1 MVKLLGAVIGV
12 AVAYGAIYGL
22 ELVNRNIFG
31 WPVTGTATPAS
42 IEAAQITAQA
52 MAVGGWFLGALAGG
66 LIAVRIAGGARA
78 GWIVALLVG
87 AGTLLLSTTLVP
99 HPLWMQIA
107 AGVAPLFAGLVVQ
120 GASGAA

>member
-12 AVAYGAIYGL
+12 AVALGAIYGL
-22 ELVNRNIFG
+22 ELANHAMFD

-42 IEAAQITAQA
+42 IEAAQMTGRA
-52 MAVGGWFLGALAGG
+52 MAAGSWFLGALAGG
-66 LIAVRIAGGARA
+66 LIAVRVAGWAGA
-78 GWIVALLVG
+78 GWIVALLVA
-87 AGTLLLSTTLVP
+87 AGVLLLTTALVP